1 MARDVLV
8 FDMDGVLVDVTES
21 YRETIVQTVL
31 HFTGRKISRELI
43 QFYKNRGGWN
53 DDWLLSQ
60 RLCADL
66 GRYVDYDRLVEKF
79 VELFKGKDGDGLVSR
94 ERWMAQPGTLER
106 LGERFDLAIFSGRRK
121 WEADLTLNRFARDI
135 RFDPAI
141 YADDVKK
148 LKPAPEGLLRIKEL
162 KPGQTVWYIG
172 DVADDARC
180 ARAAG
185 VRFVGVASPACSWH
199 KDLKQAL
206 LDEGAEAVIDDI
218 NQLEGRLLTLAA
230 QNAETE
236 PRPSGSGA

>member
-1 MARDVLV
+1 MGRDVLV

-31 HFTGRKISRELI
+31 HFTGRKITRELI

-66 GRYVDYDRLVEKF
+66 GRFVDYKTLVEKF
-79 VELFKGKDGDGLVSR
+79 VELFKGNDGEGLISR
-94 ERWMAQPGTLER
+94 ELWIAQPGTLER
-106 LGERFDLAIFSGRRK
+106 LGERFDLGIFSGRRK
-121 WEADLTLNRFARDI
+121 WEADLTLNRFARGI

-148 LKPAPEGLLRIKEL
+148 LKPAPEGLLLIKEL
-162 KPGQTVWYIG
+162 KPGQTLWYVG

-180 ARAAG
+180 AREAG
-185 VRFVGVASPACSWH
+185 ARFVGVASPACSWH
-199 KDLKQAL
+199 KDLTQAL
-206 LDEGAEAVIDDI
+206 LEEGAEAVIDDI
-218 NQLEGRLLTLAA
+218 NQLEAALA
-230 QNAETE
+230 N
-236 PRPSGSGA
+236 R